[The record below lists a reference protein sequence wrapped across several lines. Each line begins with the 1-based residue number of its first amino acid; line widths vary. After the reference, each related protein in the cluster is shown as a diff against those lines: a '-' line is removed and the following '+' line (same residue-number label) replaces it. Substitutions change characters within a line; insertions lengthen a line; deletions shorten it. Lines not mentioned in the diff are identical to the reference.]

1 MPKVDVWPFEAHS
14 QNEKNIRFK
23 PVTLTV
29 RELMIAKDVT
39 TQAGNI
45 YHIPPRLTFEEDKN
59 RNEWQW
65 KEWIDSKPVDYP
77 GPFPIAGDVV
87 QAKLKVT
94 MRNDGTYWYDI
105 DEVILTGN
113 TGQVNTPAPSAPA
126 DSHSGDSPL
135 GRLPVEQRIAATALT
150 NVLVGKV
157 WDETPDGD
165 KWKETLREAIKKIT
179 LAQIPPTLLPLVKAE
194 EAQPAPEPEPQA
206 EEYESSDVD
215 YGDAA
220 DDLTEEKVETLD
232 W

>member
-29 RELMIAKDVT
+29 RELMIAKDGT
-39 TQAGNI
+39 SQAGNI
-45 YHIPPRLTFEEDKN
+45 YHIPPRLTFEEDKE

-65 KEWIDSKPVDYP
+65 KEWIDSKPIDYP

-126 DSHSGDSPL
+126 DSHPGESPL

-165 KWKETLREAIKKIT
+165 EWKETFREAIKKIT
-179 LAQIPPTLLPLVKAE
+179 LAQIPPTLLPLIKAE
-194 EAQPAPEPEPQA
+194 EVQPAPEPEPEPEPQV
-206 EEYESSDVD
+206 ED
-215 YGDAA
+215 
-220 DDLTEEKVETLD
+220 DDLTDEKTETLK

>member
-1 MPKVDVWPFEAHS
+1 
-14 QNEKNIRFK
+14 
-23 PVTLTV
+23 
-29 RELMIAKDVT
+29 
-39 TQAGNI
+39 
-45 YHIPPRLTFEEDKN
+45 
-59 RNEWQW
+59 
-65 KEWIDSKPVDYP
+65 
-77 GPFPIAGDVV
+77 
-87 QAKLKVT
+87 

>member
-29 RELMIAKDVT
+29 RELMIAKDGT
-39 TQAGNI
+39 SQAGNV
-45 YHIPPRLTFEEDKN
+45 YHIPPRLTFEEDKE

-65 KEWIDSKPVDYP
+65 KEWVDSKPIDYP

-87 QAKLKVT
+87 QATLKVS
-94 MRNDGTYWYDI
+94 MKNDGTYWYDI
-105 DEVILTGN
+105 EEVILTGQ
-113 TGQVNTPAPSAPA
+113 TGQVNTSSPPEPAGSLIGESA
-126 DSHSGDSPL
+126 L

-150 NVLVGKV
+150 NVLVPKV

-165 KWKETLREAIKKIT
+165 EWKETLREAIKKIT
-179 LAQIPPTLLPLVKAE
+179 LAQIPPTLLPLINVE
-194 EAQPAPEPEPQA
+194 EVQPAPEPEA
-206 EEYESSDVD
+206 EEDV
-215 YGDAA
+215 
-220 DDLTEEKVETLD
+220 EELQ